1 MCFVAHMFQP
11 CAFPHLLDALVIDR
25 RQTKPL
31 TCTSCAMLSLQKSL
45 FDLLDDFFSRTKW
58 ISLNHYISVSDVDN
72 NEVSDTKLTAVIQ
85 SYEKQV
91 SFMILASRNIDSSQI
106 S

>member
-1 MCFVAHMFQP
+1 MDFDKPKVYGDTFISDGLVFMNKMD
-11 CAFPHLLDALVIDR
+11 FPAKYH
-25 RQTKPL
+25 
-31 TCTSCAMLSLQKSL
+31 
-45 FDLLDDFFSRTKW
+45 
-58 ISLNHYISVSDVDN
+58 ISVSDVDN

-91 SFMILASRNIDSSQI
+91 SFMILASRNINSLQI

>member
-1 MCFVAHMFQP
+1 MFQP

-31 TCTSCAMLSLQKSL
+31 TCTSCAMLSLQRSL
-45 FDLLDDFFSRTKW
+45 FNPPDDFFSR
-58 ISLNHYISVSDVDN
+58 INGFPSAIHYISVSDVDN

-91 SFMILASRNIDSSQI
+91 SFMILASRNINSLQI

>member
-1 MCFVAHMFQP
+1 MISFQEESVFL
-11 CAFPHLLDALVIDR
+11 A
-25 RQTKPL
+25 K
-31 TCTSCAMLSLQKSL
+31 
-45 FDLLDDFFSRTKW
+45 
-58 ISLNHYISVSDVDN
+58 NYISVSDVDN

-91 SFMILASRNIDSSQI
+91 SFMVLASRNINSLQI

>member
-1 MCFVAHMFQP
+1 MISFQEESVFL
-11 CAFPHLLDALVIDR
+11 A
-25 RQTKPL
+25 K
-31 TCTSCAMLSLQKSL
+31 
-45 FDLLDDFFSRTKW
+45 
-58 ISLNHYISVSDVDN
+58 NYISVSDVDN

-91 SFMILASRNIDSSQI
+91 SFMVLASRNIDYSQI